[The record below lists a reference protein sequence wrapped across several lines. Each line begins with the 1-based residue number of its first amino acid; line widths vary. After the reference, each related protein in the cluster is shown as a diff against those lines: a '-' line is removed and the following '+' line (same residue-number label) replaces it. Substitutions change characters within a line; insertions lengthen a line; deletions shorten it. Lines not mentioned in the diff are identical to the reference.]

1 MGGQLLSTGA
11 GPLGVIDSILDNR
24 KDWQEK
30 RGKDVSISTWCSCM
44 QVRFDFSFCGSYP
57 IFYNLLLTSPMSYI
71 E

>member
-44 QVRFDFSFCGSYP
+44 QVRFGFSFFGSYP